1 MTGKRMKTVYC
12 FVNVDGE
19 MISDYFKDRKSSL
32 VWEKEN
38 KNNFDFPIFLMKREI
53 LAKRYKEIFQEV

>member
-12 FVNVDGE
+12 FVNVGGE
-19 MISDYFKDRKSSL
+19 MISNYFKDRKSAL
-32 VWEKEN
+32 VWEK